1 MERTAAGLRGENARV
16 AVSEE
21 FRLFVLDQLG
31 MVTRVHGRRMFG
43 GLGIYAGDLFF
54 ALADDDVLYL
64 KADEETIPAFE
75 AAGMKPFR
83 PFGPD
88 EPAMGY
94 WELPPDVLEDVD
106 ALARWVDAALAV
118 AARAGEKKSRRGGR
132 AGKGQARGPRG
143 RGAGGR
149 GGTGAKGR

>member
-1 MERTAAGLRGENARV
+1 M

-43 GLGIYAGDLFF
+43 GLGIYAGELFF

-64 KADEETIPAFE
+64 KADAETIPEFE
-75 AAGMKPFR
+75 AAGMEPFR
-83 PFGPD
+83 PFGPG

-118 AARAGEKKSRRGGR
+118 AARAGERKSRRGRGD
-132 AGKGQARGPRG
+132 AAAAARSPRG
-143 RGAGGR
+143 RGVGGR
-149 GGTGAKGR
+149 GGPGAKRR

>member
-1 MERTAAGLRGENARV
+1 M

-31 MVTRVHGRRMFG
+31 MVTRVRGRRMFG
-43 GLGIYAGDLFF
+43 GLGIFAGDLFF

-64 KADEETIPAFE
+64 KADEATIPDFE

-118 AARAGEKKSRRGGR
+118 AARAGERKGRRGGR
-132 AGKGQARGPRG
+132 PGAATARKPRG
-143 RGAGGR
+143 RGVGGR
-149 GGTGAKGR
+149 GGAETKRR

>member
-1 MERTAAGLRGENARV
+1 MAAM

-31 MVTRVHGRRMFG
+31 MVTRVQGRRMFG

-64 KADEETIPAFE
+64 KADETTIPRFE

-94 WELPPDVLEDVD
+94 WELPPDALEDVD
-106 ALARWVDAALAV
+106 ALARWVDSALAV
-118 AARAGEKKSRRGGR
+118 AARAGERKSRRSGR
-132 AGKGQARGPRG
+132 PGSGEAQSPRG
-143 RGAGGR
+143 RKVRGR
-149 GGTGAKGR
+149 GSPGPTRR

>member
-1 MERTAAGLRGENARV
+1 MDAGVRGENAAV

-31 MVTRVHGRRMFG
+31 MVARVHGRRMFG

-64 KADEETIPAFE
+64 KADETTIPEFE
-75 AAGMKPFR
+75 AAGMKPFH

-88 EPAMGY
+88 GPAMGY
-94 WELPPDVLEDVD
+94 WELPHDVLEDVD
-106 ALARWVDAALAV
+106 ALARGVVAALAV
-118 AARAGEKKSRRGGR
+118 AARAGAAKGSRGRRPAGGPPVP
-132 AGKGQARGPRG
+132 PRG
-143 RGAGGR
+143 RGVGRR
-149 GGTGAKGR
+149 GGTGTKRR

>member
-1 MERTAAGLRGENARV
+1 V

-43 GLGIYAGDLFF
+43 GLGIYAGELFF
-54 ALADDDVLYL
+54 ALAAADVLYL
-64 KADEETIPAFE
+64 KADEKTIPEFE

-132 AGKGQARGPRG
+132 PGARVARSPRG
-143 RGAGGR
+143 RGVGGR
-149 GGTGAKGR
+149 GGTGAKRR